1 MGIKAITSLTPINLY
16 LQKIGDRS
24 QLRAHSLPSNH
35 ILRSLISSCNEFPL
49 HQHPIL
55 LNSLTRRQCDL
66 IKGHLVD
73 MDNCF
78 NEVFP
83 SFEFINPELFPSYK
97 IIDTHANCFSFHPFS
112 KWANHSIN
120 SQVQELDKIAI
131 ELLDAPLT
139 ALIILDAS
147 IKNNIATSIT
157 HTHIRD
163 KLITKTLHHAL
174 NITSTEVELVA
185 IKCGIN
191 QATSINYISKIIVV
205 MDSIHVAKKIFD
217 LSSHLFQMHVVA
229 ILRELC
235 PFFFHY
241 LDNYIKFWDCPS
253 HSNQHLHKAVDSE
266 TKSMRLTPLYPNKLS
281 QDFSRKLKCDNLAN
295 KWKITFQVSDLKDN
309 QFLNLVNRDNNLLEP
324 SYIKSSLWLQ
334 NFSHSNSLCTRVT
347 RAITNYALI
356 GKYRLRFFPNKE
368 FKYPCGQCYKTRV
381 WTDFGQGQ
389 GQPDI
394 DRQIIISLQWRK
406 ST

>member
-191 QATSINYISKIIVV
+191 QATSINYISKIVVV

-253 HSNQHLHKAVDSE
+253 HSN
-266 TKSMRLTPLYPNKLS
+266 
-281 QDFSRKLKCDNLAN
+281 
-295 KWKITFQVSDLKDN
+295 
-309 QFLNLVNRDNNLLEP
+309 
-324 SYIKSSLWLQ
+324 
-334 NFSHSNSLCTRVT
+334 
-347 RAITNYALI
+347 
-356 GKYRLRFFPNKE
+356 
-368 FKYPCGQCYKTRV
+368 
-381 WTDFGQGQ
+381 
-389 GQPDI
+389 
-394 DRQIIISLQWRK
+394 
-406 ST
+406 